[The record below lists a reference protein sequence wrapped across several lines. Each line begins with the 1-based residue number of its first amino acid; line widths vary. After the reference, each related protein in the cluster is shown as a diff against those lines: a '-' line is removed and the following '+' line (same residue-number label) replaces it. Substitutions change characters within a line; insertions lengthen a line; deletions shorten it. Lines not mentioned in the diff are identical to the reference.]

1 MKLFGRHCGGNSRS
15 YSAGQGSAEDNNNKY
30 AAAEVFDEKKCPLLV
45 ASRCTSQQCLVADDA
60 LLRVT
65 VVVGLLEQLLT
76 SVKAVLFGQFLL
88 LSDVNNGAGADI
100 DRHWCRAV
108 HWVGAPRVAP
118 RVILITP
125 KWTTRFKYHT
135 IFSSFARRDNSRRR
149 KRRTAVPLYQLRRLR
164 RLL

>member
-1 MKLFGRHCGGNSRS
+1 MKLFGRHCGGNSTS

-88 LSDVNNGAGADI
+88 LSDVNNGAGAES
-100 DRHWCRAV
+100 A
-108 HWVGAPRVAP
+108 
-118 RVILITP
+118 LQT
-125 KWTTRFKYHT
+125 
-135 IFSSFARRDNSRRR
+135 
-149 KRRTAVPLYQLRRLR
+149 
-164 RLL
+164 